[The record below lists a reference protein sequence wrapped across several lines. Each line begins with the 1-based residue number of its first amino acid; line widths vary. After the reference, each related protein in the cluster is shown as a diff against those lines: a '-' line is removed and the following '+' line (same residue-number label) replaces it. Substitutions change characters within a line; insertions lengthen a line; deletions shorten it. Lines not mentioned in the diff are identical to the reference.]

1 MDFAERGK
9 GVVVG
14 AGGHSTAEVTGEPAD
29 QVRMEDGVGDF
40 AEEKVVRNAVE
51 GFGKVDS
58 CCQGSGGGSFLIESN
73 GYWGGDLEEG

>member
-29 QVRMEDGVGDF
+29 KIRMEEGIGDF
-40 AEEKVVRNAVE
+40 AKEKVVRNAVE
-51 GFGKVDS
+51 GFGEIN
-58 CCQGSGGGSFLIESN
+58 CGC
-73 GYWGGDLEEG
+73 